1 MIARVPAALAVADF
15 RERTRRAAYLITLAA
30 AIVLGYL
37 ALPPASS
44 LYVVMNAGGY
54 RGIYNSAYVG
64 TATALAG
71 GLWLMFAGFYV
82 VRGTIDRDQRTGTG
96 QILAATPLR
105 NAGYLTG
112 KFLSNLAVL
121 ASMAGVLVVTALALQ
136 VARGE
141 SSAVAPGALLLPFVL
156 FTLPVL
162 ALTAAAAVVFDAAP
176 VLRSGL
182 GNVVWFFVW
191 MICVI
196 AGGGAPLGG
205 MGTITASMRTAMAA
219 QHLPPAGEFSVGFTK
234 ADHPLRTFTWHGL
247 DPSGGFITGRL
258 LLIVLAAVLAA
269 LPAMWFG
276 RFDPARTRPR
286 RSRAPAPGDDAG
298 PGVPAPATVPV
309 AGHQARPAPSPAYKA
324 LPPAATGSVPA
335 AGRLLAGEAR
345 ILVEGTPRWWWLVAA
360 AINAASLAVPA
371 SIVKPAGAS
380 TALLLAA
387 AWIWP
392 ILIWSRLGTQ
402 RHENGLDTLLGAY
415 PGAYRQVAAEWAAGL
430 LLTAVTGFGPLL
442 RMAASG
448 DGPGTTAW
456 IAGAL
461 FIPALALMLGT
472 ASRTHR
478 MFQALYVILWYAAVN
493 QVKAADYMGIV
504 LVSGHPAGPSPLLVA
519 WLAMA
524 MLTLTFVIRL
534 AQHDRR

>member
-1 MIARVPAALAVADF
+1 MSARILGALAVADF
-15 RERTRRAAYLITLAA
+15 RERTRRPAYLVTLAA

-44 LYVVMNAGGY
+44 LYVIMNAGGY
-54 RGIYNSAYVG
+54 RGTYNSAYAG

-71 GLWLMFAGFYV
+71 GLWLMLAGFYV
-82 VRGTIDRDQRTGTG
+82 VRGTIDRDQRTGVG

-105 NAGYLTG
+105 NTGYLAG
-112 KFLSNLAVL
+112 KFLSNLLVL
-121 ASMAGVLVVTALALQ
+121 ASMAGVLAVTALAIQL
-136 VARGE
+136 ARGE
-141 SSAVAPGALLLPFVL
+141 SRAIGLGALLLPFAL

-162 ALTAAAAVVFDAAP
+162 TVTAAAAVLFDALP
-176 VLRSGL
+176 VLRGGL
-182 GNVVWFFVW
+182 GNIAWFFVW

-196 AGGGAPLGG
+196 AGSGAPLGG

-219 QHLPPAGEFSVGFTK
+219 QHLPPAGQFSVGFTK
-234 ADHPLRTFTWHGL
+234 VNLPLRTFTWHGL
-247 DPSGGFITGRL
+247 EPSGGLITSR
-258 LLIVLAAVLAA
+258 IVLIMVAAVLAA
-269 LPAMWFG
+269 VPAIWFG
-276 RFDPARTRPR
+276 RFDPARNR
-286 RSRAPAPGDDAG
+286 RHRGGGPAPGGEILGA
-298 PGVPAPATVPV
+298 PAPATGQ
-309 AGHQARPAPSPAYKA
+309 AARPTPAPAYKP
-324 LPPAATGSVPA
+324 LPPAGTRPVLA

-345 ILVEGTPRWWWLVAA
+345 ILVQGTPRWWWLVAA
-360 AINAASLAVPA
+360 AINAAGLAVPA
-371 SIVKPAGAS
+371 GIVKPADAS

-392 ILIWSRLGTQ
+392 ALIWSRLGTQ

-430 LLTAVTGFGPLL
+430 LLTAVTGLGPLL

-448 DGPGTTAW
+448 DGPAVAAW

-493 QVKAADYMGIV
+493 QVKAANYMGTV
-504 LVSGHPAGPSPLLVA
+504 LVNGHPAGPSPLLFA
-519 WLAMA
+519 GAA
-524 MLTLTFVIRL
+524 ITMLTVTFIIRA
-534 AQHDRR
+534 AQHATR

>member
-1 MIARVPAALAVADF
+1 VSARILAALTVADF
-15 RERTRRAAYLITLAA
+15 RERTRRPAYLVTLAA

-44 LYVVMNAGGY
+44 LYVIMNAGGY
-54 RGIYNSAYVG
+54 RGIYNSAYAG

-82 VRGTIDRDQRTGTG
+82 VRGTIDRDQRTGVG

-105 NAGYLTG
+105 NTGYLAG
-112 KFLSNLAVL
+112 KFCSNLLVL
-121 ASMAGVLVVTALALQ
+121 ASMAGVLAVTALALQ
-136 VARGE
+136 LARGE
-141 SSAVAPGALLLPFVL
+141 SRAVDPGALLLPFML

-162 ALTAAAAVVFDAAP
+162 AVTAAVAVLFDALP
-176 VLRSGL
+176 VLRGGL
-182 GNVVWFFVW
+182 GNIAWFFVW

-196 AGGGAPLGG
+196 AGQGAPLGG
-205 MGTITASMRTAMAA
+205 MGAATASMHTAMTA
-219 QHLPPAGEFSVGFTK
+219 QHLPPAGEYSVGFTK
-234 ADHPLRTFTWHGL
+234 VDHPLRTFTWQGL
-247 DPSGGFITGRL
+247 DPSGGLITSRIV
-258 LLIVLAAVLAA
+258 LIVVAAGLAA
-269 LPAMWFG
+269 LPAIWFG

-286 RSRAPAPGDDAG
+286 RAGATAPDGKTTG
-298 PGVPAPATVPV
+298 TPAPAT
-309 AGHQARPAPSPAYKA
+309 GQLTRLMPSPAYKP
-324 LPPAATGSVPA
+324 LPPGGARSVLA

-345 ILVEGTPRWWWLVAA
+345 ILVQGSPRWWWLIAVV
-360 AINAASLAVPA
+360 INAASLAVPA

-380 TALLLAA
+380 TALLLSA

-392 ILIWSRLGTQ
+392 ALIWSRLGTQ

-415 PGAYRQVAAEWAAGL
+415 PGAYRQVAAEWAAGF
-430 LLTAVTGFGPLL
+430 LLTAVTGLGPLL

-448 DGPGTTAW
+448 NGPGVAAW

-478 MFQALYVILWYAAVN
+478 MFQALYIILWYAAVN
-493 QVKAADYMGIV
+493 QVKAADYMGTV
-504 LVSGHPAGPSPLLVA
+504 LVNGRPAGPSPMLFA
-519 WLAMA
+519 GAAIA
-524 MLTLTFVIRL
+524 MLTVTFTIRA
-534 AQHDRR
+534 AQHATR

>member
-1 MIARVPAALAVADF
+1 MSARILAALAVADF
-15 RERTRRAAYLITLAA
+15 RERTRRPAYLVTLAA
-30 AIVLGYL
+30 AIALGYL

-54 RGIYNSAYVG
+54 RGIYNSAYSG

-82 VRGTIDRDQRTGTG
+82 VRGTIARDQRTGVG

-105 NAGYLTG
+105 NAGYLAG
-112 KFLSNLAVL
+112 KFLSNLLVL
-121 ASMAGVLVVTALALQ
+121 ASMAGVLAVTALALQ
-136 VARGE
+136 LARGE
-141 SSAVAPGALLLPFVL
+141 SRAVDPGALLLPFAL

-162 ALTAAAAVVFDAAP
+162 AVTAAAAVLFDALP
-176 VLRSGL
+176 VLRGGL
-182 GNVVWFFVW
+182 GNIAWFFVW

-196 AGGGAPLGG
+196 AGHGAPLGG
-205 MGTITASMRTAMAA
+205 MGAVTASMHAAMAA

-234 ADHPLRTFTWHGL
+234 VGHPLRTLTWHGL
-247 DPSGGFITGRL
+247 QPSGGFISGRL
-258 LLIVLAAVLAA
+258 VLITVAAVLAV
-269 LPAMWFG
+269 LPWIWFG

-286 RSRAPAPGDDAG
+286 GGGAPAADGETLGA
-298 PGVPAPATVPV
+298 PAPATGQ
-309 AGHQARPAPSPAYKA
+309 AARPTPSPAYKSLPAGGTRSA
-324 LPPAATGSVPA
+324 LA

-345 ILVEGTPRWWWLVAA
+345 ILVQGTPLWWWLVAA

-371 SIVKPAGAS
+371 SVVKAAGAS
-380 TALLLAA
+380 TALLLSA

-392 ILIWSRLGTQ
+392 ALIWSRLGTQ
-402 RHENGLDTLLGAY
+402 RHENGLGTLLGAY
-415 PGAYRQVAAEWAAGL
+415 PGAYRHVAAEWAAGF
-430 LLTAVTGFGPLL
+430 LLTALAGLGPLL

-448 DGPGTTAW
+448 DGPGAAAW

-493 QVKAADYMGIV
+493 QVKAANYMGTV
-504 LVSGHPAGPSPLLVA
+504 LVNSRPAGPSPLLFA
-519 WLAMA
+519 GAALAMLA
-524 MLTLTFVIRL
+524 VTFTIRA
-534 AQHDRR
+534 AQHATR

>member
-1 MIARVPAALAVADF
+1 MSARILAALTIADF
-15 RERTRRAAYLITLAA
+15 RERARRPAYLVTLAA

-54 RGIYNSAYVG
+54 RGVYDSAYAG
-64 TATALAG
+64 MATALAG

-82 VRGTIDRDQRTGTG
+82 VRGTIARDQRTGVG

-105 NAGYLTG
+105 NAGYLAG
-112 KFLSNLAVL
+112 KFCSNLLVL
-121 ASMAGVLVVTALALQ
+121 ASMAGVLAVTALALQ
-136 VARGE
+136 LARGE
-141 SSAVAPGALLLPFVL
+141 SRAVGPGALLLPFAL

-162 ALTAAAAVVFDAAP
+162 AVTAAAAVLFDALP
-176 VLRSGL
+176 VLRGGL
-182 GNVVWFFVW
+182 GNIAWFFVW

-196 AGGGAPLGG
+196 AGQGAPLGG
-205 MGTITASMRTAMAA
+205 MGAATASMRTAMAA
-219 QHLPPAGEFSVGFTK
+219 QHLPLAGEFSVGFTK
-234 ADHPLRTFTWHGL
+234 VGHPLRTFTWHGL
-247 DPSGGFITGRL
+247 EPSGGLITSRL
-258 LLIVLAAVLAA
+258 VLIILAAVLAA
-269 LPAMWFG
+269 LPAIWFG

-286 RSRAPAPGDDAG
+286 RGGAPAPDGETLG
-298 PGVPAPATVPV
+298 TPAPAT
-309 AGHQARPAPSPAYKA
+309 GQAARLTPPPAYKA
-324 LPPAATGSVPA
+324 LPAGGTRSVLPAR
-335 AGRLLAGEAR
+335 RLLSGEAR
-345 ILVEGTPRWWWLVAA
+345 ILVQGTPRWWWLVAA
-360 AINAASLAVPA
+360 AINVAGLAVPA
-371 SIVKPAGAS
+371 GIVKPAGAS

-392 ILIWSRLGTQ
+392 VLIWSRLGTQ
-402 RHENGLDTLLGAY
+402 RHENGLDNLLGAY

-430 LLTAVTGFGPLL
+430 LLTALAGLGPLL

-448 DGPGTTAW
+448 DGPGVAAW

-493 QVKAADYMGIV
+493 QVKAADYMGTV
-504 LVSGHPAGPSPLLVA
+504 LVNGHPAGPSPLLFTGAALV
-519 WLAMA
+519 
-524 MLTLTFVIRL
+524 MLTVTFIIRA
-534 AQHDRR
+534 AQHATR

>member
-1 MIARVPAALAVADF
+1 MSARILAALAVADF
-15 RERTRRAAYLITLAA
+15 RERARRAAYLVTLAA

-64 TATALAG
+64 MATALAG
-71 GLWLMFAGFYV
+71 GLWLMLAGFYV
-82 VRGTIDRDQRTGTG
+82 VRGTIDRDQRTGVG

-105 NAGYLTG
+105 NAGYLAG
-112 KFLSNLAVL
+112 KFCSNLLVL
-121 ASMAGVLVVTALALQ
+121 ASMAGVLAVTALALQ
-136 VARGE
+136 LARGE
-141 SSAVAPGALLLPFVL
+141 SRAVGPGALLLPFVL
-156 FTLPVL
+156 FPLPVL
-162 ALTAAAAVVFDAAP
+162 AVTAAAAVLFDALP
-176 VLRSGL
+176 VLRGGP
-182 GNVVWFFVW
+182 GNIAWFFVW

-205 MGTITASMRTAMAA
+205 MGAVTASMHAAMTA

-234 ADHPLRTFTWHGL
+234 VSYPLRTFTWHGL
-247 DPSGGFITGRL
+247 EPSTGLITSRMV
-258 LLIVLAAVLAA
+258 LIIVAAVLAA
-269 LPAMWFG
+269 LPAIWFG

-286 RSRAPAPGDDAG
+286 RSSAPDGETLGTPAPTI
-298 PGVPAPATVPV
+298 V
-309 AGHQARPAPSPAYKA
+309 QAARLTPSPAYKP
-324 LPPAATGSVPA
+324 LPPGGTRSVLA

-345 ILVEGTPRWWWLVAA
+345 ILVQGIPRWWWLVAA

-380 TALLLAA
+380 AALLLSA

-392 ILIWSRLGTQ
+392 ALIWSRLGTQ

-415 PGAYRQVAAEWAAGL
+415 PGAYRQVAAEWAAGF
-430 LLTAVTGFGPLL
+430 LLTALTGLGPLL

-448 DGPGTTAW
+448 DGPGTAAW

-461 FIPALALMLGT
+461 FIPALALVLGT

-478 MFQALYVILWYAAVN
+478 MFQSLYVILWYAAVN
-493 QVKAADYMGIV
+493 QVKAADYMGTV
-504 LVSGHPAGPSPLLVA
+504 LVNGRPAGPSPLLFAGVA
-519 WLAMA
+519 IA
-524 MLTLTFVIRL
+524 MLTVTFTIRA
-534 AQHDRR
+534 AQHATR